1 MQQKHCFVPS
11 SRHSNDMIQI
21 IMKVLIIPQTGQLIV
36 IGNFDVRLIF
46 SISIIEN
53 ASSRQYDHCQ
63 DDCTETDDFQHLC
76 VNFVGRPIDH
86 QATYPHVVGIDRNRD
101 PEDFLVVH
109 LCPFSIG
116 PFTHQLLLQGFLF
129 DRGACIV
136 VQAARHN
143 FKLSVDEKNVLDLI
157 TLGYFLDELRYFKI
171 LKKILD
177 ILRQNA
183 QLDKSARFIFHI
195 TEFIIQTIFGILPDF
210 FDPDRLITDH
220 KIVYRMPF
228 INFPTQ
234 HLIVSTRYDLPLT
247 AVNID
252 FIDFECLGNVFQHLT
267 IVLVLDAHKRL
278 SNNSDF
284 VIQQG
289 CDPII
294 GFCRMR
300 QIM

>member
-1 MQQKHCFVPS
+1 M
-11 SRHSNDMIQI
+11 
-21 IMKVLIIPQTGQLIV
+21 
-36 IGNFDVRLIF
+36 
-46 SISIIEN
+46 
-53 ASSRQYDHCQ
+53 
-63 DDCTETDDFQHLC
+63 
-76 VNFVGRPIDH
+76 
-86 QATYPHVVGIDRNRD
+86 
-101 PEDFLVVH
+101 
-109 LCPFSIG
+109 
-116 PFTHQLLLQGFLF
+116 QGFLF

-195 TEFIIQTIFGILPDF
+195 TEFIIQTIFGVLPDF

-252 FIDFECLGNVFQHLT
+252 FVDCECLGNVFQHLT
-267 IVLVLDAHKRL
+267 VVLVLDAHERL